1 MEETKYLISA
11 YQKKALDLFN
21 LSIANEAKQQQFL
34 ELIEAYKAKVDEL
47 VTANKELSEQI
58 EILNVHVNEREEQL
72 NNLSKATPAK
82 KSTGTRSRK
91 KLESSDQE
99 NVRDGGSF

>member
-1 MEETKYLISA
+1 MEESKYLMSA

-21 LSIANEAKQQQFL
+21 TSIASEAKLQQFVD
-34 ELIEAYKAKVDEL
+34 LIEAYKAKVDEL
-47 VTANKELSEQI
+47 VTANQELSKQI
-58 EILNVHVNEREEQL
+58 ELLNVHMSEREDQIR
-72 NNLSKATPAK
+72 NLSKPTPAK
-82 KSTGTRSRK
+82 KPTGTRSRK